1 MSKQD
6 DLFNRTVFDQFDAD
20 WDDIRDNPI
29 PWKNIFNLNA
39 STAFELCAAAI
50 DRKNHLFSLQ
60 RQNRS
65 SVSKTKSRQVSN
77 GCFAPVNL
85 LKLIK
90 RESIACQKLG
100 LRDQVNY

>member
-39 STAFELCAAAI
+39 STTFELDRIDLLCLKPSLGKLVMAAL
-50 DRKNHLFSLQ
+50 HLP
-60 RQNRS
+60 
-65 SVSKTKSRQVSN
+65 T
-77 GCFAPVNL
+77 C
-85 LKLIK
+85 
-90 RESIACQKLG
+90 
-100 LRDQVNY
+100 